1 MFRLPPAVRV
11 KTRKARLGSNSMC
24 CNTLSHSLSPAYY
37 PGMTKASVNET
48 LFLFLFRYRGS
59 VRKLVRH
66 EKDSCQAT
74 LSLRNDAQQ
83 CEGPTGHQHQ
93 RTEQA
98 AWNSYEH
105 ARRLH
110 TGDTLPS
117 KP

>member
-1 MFRLPPAVRV
+1 MCW
-11 KTRKARLGSNSMC
+11 MC

-83 CEGPTGHQHQ
+83 CDGPTGHWHQ
-93 RTEQA
+93 ETSKQLGI
-98 AWNSYEH
+98 SYEH
-105 ARRLH
+105 ARRLE
-110 TGDTLPS
+110 TGEAWMRRKQTWH
-117 KP
+117 